1 MPETVS
7 VAGFASKTTSRKDL
21 ARLIAWA
28 LIMVIGATL
37 VMPESVRAG
46 RKEDRAEV
54 ILSDLP
60 SRSSNEYIQ
69 LLRLA
74 GKDVRVQNVDFS
86 SSETWSLAKARLE
99 AVVERAEKLG
109 ATATVLD
116 IDRNSL
122 LKPPGDGL
130 KKTGGQELV
139 LEALKSSNET
149 LVVGV
154 MASLKGAAAEYAL
167 TRDAQGKVSA
177 TRPWC
182 EGDHSFYREG
192 PHHGVRKRVEK
203 KQQGWT
209 WRGEVEGTGEPVMLM
224 WWKGGKFTW
233 DIYLSRPHLHTQK
246 HRRRRACR
254 R

>member
-130 KKTGGQELV
+130 KKTSGQELV

-177 TRPWC
+177 TRPGARVIIPST
-182 EGDHSFYREG
+182 EKDRI
-192 PHHGVRKRVEK
+192 PAVRKSVEK

>member
-28 LIMVIGATL
+28 LIMVVGATL
-37 VMPESVRAG
+37 VMPESVCTG

-60 SRSSNEYIQ
+60 
-69 LLRLA
+69 
-74 GKDVRVQNVDFS
+74 
-86 SSETWSLAKARLE
+86 
-99 AVVERAEKLG
+99 
-109 ATATVLD
+109 
-116 IDRNSL
+116 
-122 LKPPGDGL
+122 PPGDGL

-182 EGDHSFYREG
+182 EGDHSFYRE
-192 PHHGVRKRVEK
+192 
-203 KQQGWT
+203 
-209 WRGEVEGTGEPVMLM
+209 
-224 WWKGGKFTW
+224 
-233 DIYLSRPHLHTQK
+233 
-246 HRRRRACR
+246 
-254 R
+254 